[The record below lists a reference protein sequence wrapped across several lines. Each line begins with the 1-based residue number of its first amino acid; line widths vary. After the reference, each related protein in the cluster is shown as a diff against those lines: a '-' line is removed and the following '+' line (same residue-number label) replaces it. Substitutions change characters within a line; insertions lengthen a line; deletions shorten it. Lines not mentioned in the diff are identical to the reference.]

1 MTPPVTSE
9 VTSISISL
17 TNNLSD
23 TIPLVLYQLKDTE
36 TDEVVWTEDDMAMI
50 SSGDDFTNTFH
61 SPNGR
66 LPITLTSGKRY
77 SFVAITQVGMD
88 VISSSVTNIDYVGQ
102 ESLIFSGVFSHEL

>member
-23 TIPLVLYQLKDTE
+23 TIPLVLYELKDTE
-36 TDEVVWTEDDMAMI
+36 TDEVVWMEDDMAMI
-50 SSGDDFTNTFH
+50 SPADVFTNTFH
-61 SPNGR
+61 SPDGR

-77 SFVAITQVGMD
+77 SFVATTQVGMD

-102 ESLIFSGVFSHEL
+102 ESLIFSGVFSS